1 MNRYSIKI
9 VSEITGFP
17 ESTLRY
23 YEKVGLWGYISGK
36 LNGLRMYVDVH
47 LEKLNNIKYF
57 KDCGMLLR
65 EIQQFYQY
73 EENIENNIEDILQL
87 VMISENKLRVQS
99 TTMQEQLRHVHGKV
113 QYYHGIKHAV
123 SNHEKWKKYEDYA

>member
-23 YEKVGLWGYISGK
+23 YEKAGLLGSVSRN
-36 LNGLRMYVDVH
+36 LNGLRMYEDVH
-47 LEKLNNIKYF
+47 LERLKSIKSF
-57 KDCGMLLR
+57 KDCGMSIR

-73 EENIENNIEDILQL
+73 EKNIENNIEDILQL
-87 VMISENKLRVQS
+87 VINSENKLRMQIV
-99 TTMQEQLRHVHGKV
+99 TIQEQLRHIHRKV
-113 QYYHGIKHAV
+113 QYYDRIKNGV
-123 SNHEKWKKYEDYA
+123 LNHEKCS

>member
-23 YEKVGLWGYISGK
+23 YEKVGLLGYVSRN
-36 LNGLRMYVDVH
+36 LNGLRMYEDVH
-47 LEKLNNIKYF
+47 LERLKSIKCF
-57 KDCGMLLR
+57 KDCGMSIR

-87 VMISENKLRVQS
+87 VMSSENKLRVQII
-99 TTMQEQLRHVHGKV
+99 TMQEQLRHVHRKV
-113 QYYHGIKHAV
+113 QYYHGIKHAI

>member
-1 MNRYSIKI
+1 MNQYSIKI

-23 YEKVGLWGYISGK
+23 YEKVGLLGDVSRN
-36 LNGLRMYVDVH
+36 LNGLRMYEDIH
-47 LEKLNNIKYF
+47 LERLKSIKCF
-57 KDCGMLLR
+57 KDCGMSIR

-87 VMISENKLRVQS
+87 VMSSENKLRVQII
-99 TTMQEQLRHVHGKV
+99 TMQEQLRHVHRKV
-113 QYYHGIKHAV
+113 QYYHGIKHAI